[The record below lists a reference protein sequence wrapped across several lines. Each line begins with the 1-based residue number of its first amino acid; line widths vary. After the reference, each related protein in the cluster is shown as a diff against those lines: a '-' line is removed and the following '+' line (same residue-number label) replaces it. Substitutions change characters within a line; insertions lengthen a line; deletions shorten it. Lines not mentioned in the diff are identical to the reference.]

1 MAFGNDSRSGQDK
14 IILGTPVEPHMITR
28 SAKLVSLGDRNNNGS
43 GRLARVLA
51 ALSAT
56 NEAILRS
63 TTVEEMLQKV
73 ATAAVDGGGFLGSA
87 IYRKESD
94 SAALRM
100 DAGAGSFVDLIKK
113 VQVTTDPLDP
123 RGQGVAGIVFRSNKR
138 CVIDEVLSDTR
149 IRFWWDLAKAAD
161 VKSCAVLPIC
171 LRSEPVGVMYFFLGE
186 DYGTLDKVHTD
197 LMGRLAENVSFGLEM
212 FDREVSRRLA
222 EARQAQLGRMY
233 AALSATNEAIMRAR
247 TRDEL
252 FQLVCAAAV
261 LGGNFTSTTV
271 ALAEPGEEFLRVAA
285 SKGQNADR
293 VKSTR
298 FAISDARP
306 EGRGLTGT
314 SFRTREPCIINEF
327 LQDARTSHWH
337 SLASGG
343 GTKSGA
349 SFPLRK
355 GEAAVGVLLFL
366 SAETNTFT
374 PDLVELLARL
384 AENVAFALE
393 NFDREEERKK
403 AEGQIQYLATHDALT
418 GLLNRAM
425 FNQLLD
431 HAIKSARRN
440 NRKCAVLFIDL
451 DRFKVINDSLGH
463 AAGDALLVE
472 VGKRLGSCLRE
483 SDVVARLGGDEFVII
498 LNELEER
505 PQASAV
511 ATKVLSTISAA
522 MMLCDQEFRTTASVG
537 IAMFPDDGSDEATL
551 TKNADTAMYAAKED
565 GKSQFRFY
573 SAERKFQSV
582 ERLRLETHLRHALD
596 LSQLALH
603 YQPKID
609 SATGQVNG
617 VEALLRWTHPELGVI
632 APDKFIPV
640 AEETGLIVPIGRWVL
655 KTACAQNIAWQ
666 SQGLPT
672 ISVAVNLSPRQFL
685 DENLLADID
694 DILEETGMEPDLLQL
709 EITESML
716 MQNVERAI
724 RLLEAIR
731 SRGVRLGIDDFG
743 TGYSSMSLMKKF
755 PVDTIKIDRSFVRD
769 LAQSPADRAIATA
782 IIAMGKALGLTV
794 VAEGVETIEQ
804 DRFLRDLSC
813 DELQGFLFSKPV
825 PPEEIPGILLT
836 LRCSPS
842 LQPDL
847 NHSDAILSALAV
859 PQ

>member
-1 MAFGNDSRSGQDK
+1 MTTTRPVSR
-14 IILGTPVEPHMITR
+14 I
-28 SAKLVSLGDRNNNGS
+28 AARNRRDGS
-43 GRLARVLA
+43 NRRLARVLA

-63 TTVEEMLQKV
+63 TTVDEMLQKV
-73 ATAAVDGGGFLGSA
+73 ATAAVEGGDFLGSA
-87 IYRKESD
+87 IYRKEDD
-94 SAALRM
+94 SASLRM
-100 DAGAGSFVDLIKK
+100 EAAAGSFVHLIKK

-138 CVIDEVLSDTR
+138 CVVDDVLSDTR
-149 IRFWWDLAKAAD
+149 IRFWWDLASAAG

-171 LRSEPVGVMYFFLGE
+171 VRGKPVGVMYFFLGD
-186 DYGTLDKVHTD
+186 DYGKLDEALTD
-197 LMGRLAENVSFGLEM
+197 LMGRMAKNISFGLEM
-212 FDREVSRRLA
+212 FDREVHRRLA
-222 EARQAQLGRMY
+222 EARQAQLGQMY

-261 LGGNFTSTTV
+261 LGGTFTSTTV
-271 ALAEPGEEFLRVAA
+271 ALAEPGEEFLRVTA
-285 SKGQNADR
+285 SKGRNADR
-293 VKSTR
+293 VNSTR
-298 FAISDARP
+298 FAISAGRP

-314 SFRTREPCIINEF
+314 SFRTRQPCIINDF

-343 GTKSGA
+343 GTQSGA
-349 SFPLRK
+349 SFPLMK
-355 GEAAVGVLLFL
+355 GETAVGVLLFL
-366 SAETNTFT
+366 SGEIDTFS
-374 PDLVELLARL
+374 PDLVELLGRL

-425 FNQLLD
+425 FNHLLD

-463 AAGDALLVE
+463 AAGDELLVE
-472 VGKRLGSCLRE
+472 VGRRLGGCLRE

-498 LNELEER
+498 LNDVEER
-505 PQASAV
+505 AQASAV
-511 ATKVLSTISAA
+511 AKKVLSTISAA
-522 MMLCDQEFRTTASVG
+522 TVLGDQEFLTTASVG

-551 TKNADTAMYAAKED
+551 TKSADKAMYAAKED

-573 SAERKFQSV
+573 SAERKSLSV
-582 ERLRLETHLRHALD
+582 ERLRLETYLRHALD
-596 LSQLALH
+596 LNQFALH

-609 SATGQVNG
+609 SATGQVSG
-617 VEALLRWTHPELGVI
+617 VEALLRWTHPELG
-632 APDKFIPV
+632 ALPPDRFIPL

-655 KTACAQNIAWQ
+655 KTACVQNMAWQ

-672 ISVAVNLSPRQFL
+672 ISMAVNLSPRQFL
-685 DENLLADID
+685 DENLLADLD
-694 DILEETGMEPDLLQL
+694 NVLTETRLEPSLLQL
-709 EITESML
+709 EITESMV

-724 RLLEAIR
+724 RLLQAIR
-731 SRGVRLGIDDFG
+731 SRGVRLAIDDFG

-769 LAQSPADRAIATA
+769 LAQSPADRAITTA

-794 VAEGVETIEQ
+794 VGRGRGNNRTGQ
-804 DRFLRDLSC
+804 
-813 DELQGFLFSKPV
+813 V
-825 PPEEIPGILLT
+825 P
-836 LRCSPS
+836 S
-842 LQPDL
+842 
-847 NHSDAILSALAV
+847 
-859 PQ
+859 

>member
-1 MAFGNDSRSGQDK
+1 MAISQPIARID
-14 IILGTPVEPHMITR
+14 
-28 SAKLVSLGDRNNNGS
+28 ARNRLDGS
-43 GRLARVLA
+43 HRRLARVLA
-51 ALSAT
+51 ALGAT

-73 ATAAVDGGGFLGSA
+73 AKAAVEGGDFLGSA
-87 IYRKESD
+87 IYRKEED
-94 SAALRM
+94 SASLRM
-100 DAGAGSFVDLIKK
+100 EAAAGSFVHLIEK
-113 VQVTTDPLDP
+113 VKVTTDPSDP

-138 CVIDEVLSDTR
+138 CVVDDVLSDTR
-149 IRFWWDLAKAAD
+149 IRFWWDLARAAG

-171 LRSEPVGVMYFFLGE
+171 IRGEPVGVMYFFLGD
-186 DYGTLDKVHTD
+186 DYGKLDEALTD
-197 LMGRLAENVSFGLEM
+197 LMGRMAENVSFGLEM
-212 FDREVSRRLA
+212 FDREIRRRLA
-222 EARQAQLGRMY
+222 ETRQTQLGRMY

-271 ALAEPGEEFLRVAA
+271 ALAEPGEEFLSVAA
-285 SKGQNADR
+285 SRGQNADR

-298 FAISDARP
+298 FAISAVHP

-314 SFRTREPCIINEF
+314 SFRTRQSCIINDF
-327 LQDARTSHWH
+327 LKDDRTAHWH

-349 SFPLRK
+349 SFPLVK
-355 GEAAVGVLLFL
+355 GMVAVGVLLFL
-366 SAETNTFT
+366 SGATDTFT
-374 PDLVELLARL
+374 PDLVALLARL

-393 NFDREEERKK
+393 NFDREDERKK
-403 AEGQIQYLATHDALT
+403 AEGRIQYLATHDALT

-431 HAIKSARRN
+431 HAIKAARRN
-440 NRKCAVLFIDL
+440 SRKCAVLFIDL

-472 VGKRLGSCLRE
+472 VGRRLVSCLRE

-498 LNELEER
+498 LNEVEGR

-511 ATKVLSTISAA
+511 AQKVLSTISAA
-522 MMLCDQEFRTTASVG
+522 MVLADQEFRTTASLG

-551 TKNADTAMYAAKED
+551 TKNADKAMYAAKED

-573 SAERKFQSV
+573 SAERRSRSV
-582 ERLRLETHLRHALD
+582 EQLRLETHLRHALD
-596 LSQLALH
+596 LSQFALH

-609 SATGQVNG
+609 SATGRVNG
-617 VEALLRWTHPELGVI
+617 VEALLRWTHPELG
-632 APDKFIPV
+632 ALPPDKFIPL

-655 KTACAQNIAWQ
+655 ETACAQNMAWQ
-666 SQGLPT
+666 RQGLPT
-672 ISVAVNLSPRQFL
+672 ISMAVNLSPRQFV

-694 DILEETGMEPDLLQL
+694 KILAETRMEPSLLQL
-709 EITESML
+709 EITESMV

-731 SRGVRLGIDDFG
+731 SRGVRLAIDDFG

-794 VAEGVETIEQ
+794 VAEGVETTEQ
-804 DRFLRDLSC
+804 DRFLRDRSC
-813 DELQGFLFSKPV
+813 DELQGYLFSKPV
-825 PPEEIPGILLT
+825 PPEEIPSILLR
-836 LRCSPS
+836 LRSSPS

-847 NHSDAILSALAV
+847 DHLTGIPSAFASL
-859 PQ
+859 

>member
-472 VGKRLGSCLRE
+472 VGKRLGSCLRD

-505 PQASAV
+505 PQASSV